1 MKVIAAEVAITK
13 VHCSPSIARSSGTGL
28 DSFMS
33 LLIAVME
40 KVGVAQVLV
49 AKGWDRHC
57 TPWFGHDIGCL
68 GYEMDTDGAKGVV
81 MILAD

>member
-1 MKVIAAEVAITK
+1 MKVIAAVVAITK

-49 AKGWDRHC
+49 AKG
-57 TPWFGHDIGCL
+57 
-68 GYEMDTDGAKGVV
+68 
-81 MILAD
+81 